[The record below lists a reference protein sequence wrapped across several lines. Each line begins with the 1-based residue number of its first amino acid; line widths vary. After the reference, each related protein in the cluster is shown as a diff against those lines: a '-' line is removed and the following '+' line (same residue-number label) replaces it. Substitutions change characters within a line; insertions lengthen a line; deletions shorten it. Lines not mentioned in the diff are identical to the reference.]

1 MEESAPLSGDAQADP
16 AAESLD
22 EDGVDFIAG
31 RVGGCSLGALETS
44 ANPAEED
51 PCKGVGHILAVRAQ
65 TVPRGNSICCL
76 AFCLAC

>member
-31 RVGGCSLGALETS
+31 KAVVVWELEKQHLQTQQRKILVKEQSTSWLSEHRLCHGA
-44 ANPAEED
+44 
-51 PCKGVGHILAVRAQ
+51 I
-65 TVPRGNSICCL
+65 
-76 AFCLAC
+76 AFAAWPFA